1 VKAKNSISIA
11 PPANNSELRNVS
23 TIRNSTLCLTFTI
36 GLLIANSAHAIHPG
50 YWHPGAT
57 KHDAIARYYAAQRPW
72 HGPYA
77 YTPWGMPTALV
88 VPPTSK
94 FHTSLSWGV
103 SQSEMVPIYHQFHRD
118 YPGPMAIGGGAEIYA
133 TPYWP
138 SHTDQIGVYPVR
150 GPW

>member
-1 VKAKNSISIA
+1 MAVS
-11 PPANNSELRNVS
+11 PAN
-23 TIRNSTLCLTFTI
+23 
-36 GLLIANSAHAIHPG
+36 AIHPRH
-50 YWHPGAT
+50 WHAT

-103 SQSEMVPIYHQFHRD
+103 SQSEMTPIYHQFHRD
-118 YPGPMAIGGGAEIYA
+118 YPGGMALGGAADINV

-138 SHTDQIGVYPVR
+138 SHTDQLGVYPVR